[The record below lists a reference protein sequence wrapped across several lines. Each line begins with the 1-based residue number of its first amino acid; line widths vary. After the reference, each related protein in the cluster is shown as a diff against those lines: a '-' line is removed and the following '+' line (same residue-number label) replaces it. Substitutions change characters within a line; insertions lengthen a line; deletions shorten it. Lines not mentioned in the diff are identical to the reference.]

1 MSFSPVSIDRMVFLY
16 EQGFLN
22 SENTTG
28 QEPCQKKQASE
39 AKPLELK
46 CVISTAGF
54 IHISLS
60 RKTRP
65 ISHTIRVI
73 VINMALPD
81 FLILMGYASG
91 RNKRRRFD

>member
-28 QEPCQKKQASE
+28 QEPCQKKPAAE
-39 AKPLELK
+39 AETFRAEMRN
-46 CVISTAGF
+46 STAGF

-65 ISHTIRVI
+65 ISHTLRVV